1 MSIDPYKLKN
11 VIQVHWVY
19 PYSRLRGPNVLSTLE
34 IVDLCASPERPKV
47 LVFVSSTAV
56 LECPHYG
63 SLSDRTGGVR
73 ESDDL
78 AGSGGGALRV
88 GYGQSKWVAER
99 LLAVAGQR
107 GLRGYIVRPGYVV
120 GDSVSG
126 GELA

>member
-1 MSIDPYKLKN
+1 M
-11 VIQVHWVY
+11 IQVHWVY

-34 IVDLCASPERPKV
+34 IIDLCASPERPKA

-56 LECPHYG
+56 LECPYYG
-63 SLSDRTGGVR
+63 SLSDRAGGVR

-99 LLAVAGQR
+99 LLSVSGQR
-107 GLRGYIVRPGYVV
+107 GLKGYIVRPGYVV

-126 GELA
+126 GELP